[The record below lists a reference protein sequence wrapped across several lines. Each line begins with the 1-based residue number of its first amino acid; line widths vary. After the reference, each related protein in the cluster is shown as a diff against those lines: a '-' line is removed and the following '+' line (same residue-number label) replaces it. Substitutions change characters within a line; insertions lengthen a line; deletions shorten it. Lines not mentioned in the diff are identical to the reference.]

1 MSVTGTQQRVYG
13 TLIYDNCH
21 IDLRRFAI
29 VFGSTTKSPRKSSNV
44 LYGNEV
50 PMIQTGYKYSGYI
63 TLFMY
68 QDTGDVYAAIEVR
81 VCKRDKKTILID
93 TYGEI
98 ALPNYDIILWFDK
111 NNTKYFASQ
120 YDFPQFGSETTT
132 YIDLSTN
139 NSYVWHGAGYT
150 EGDGWV
156 ELGSETVGNIL
167 SHNTQTITKFEEKGS
182 KNSLSL
188 INCCKYCPDI
198 CEEYCDI
205 FTSIHSYKL
214 KTRVIGYEKVKLDIG
229 FEYYHDVNRK
239 IIPYGIK
246 NLGYK
251 TILIQPQNLCIEYK
265 FKMEDG
271 NTYFMFWIY
280 PSSNTSRL
288 EYGTICIK
296 AILYPYASYGFC
308 ATGFISDFYDDE
320 TKEIPLHNN
329 FSYILPTHTDYNNLV
344 GKIIKT
350 DAMSVTQYANI
361 ISIDDTDNIAIIDPN
376 TIFSSSG
383 SNQIRPI
390 IDGNFT
396 LTGTVIYE
404 HFSMY
409 HITYFKILEIDVNLE
424 DLYIDLNM
432 TVTFNNVV
440 TLRSMY
446 LGNEYYINHG
456 TNYGDYMVQFTNII
470 HNPDN
475 TYTAIWNGKLNGSF
489 GLTLYPN
496 TNLYIYI
503 DTNVYCEGTTISGNV
518 AWSSAS
524 SGRELHY
531 GDKCLVVNGIY
542 NDGFEAVIIS

>member
-1 MSVTGTQQRVYG
+1 
-13 TLIYDNCH
+13 
-21 IDLRRFAI
+21 
-29 VFGSTTKSPRKSSNV
+29 
-44 LYGNEV
+44 
-50 PMIQTGYKYSGYI
+50 
-63 TLFMY
+63 MY
-68 QDTGDVYAAIEVR
+68 
-81 VCKRDKKTILID
+81 
-93 TYGEI
+93 
-98 ALPNYDIILWFDK
+98 
-111 NNTKYFASQ
+111 
-120 YDFPQFGSETTT
+120 
-132 YIDLSTN
+132 
-139 NSYVWHGAGYT
+139 
-150 EGDGWV
+150 
-156 ELGSETVGNIL
+156 
-167 SHNTQTITKFEEKGS
+167 GS
-182 KNSLSL
+182 KMSHFKTTLDKFKEDGKTGL
-188 INCCKYCPDI
+188 TTINCCKYCPDI

-229 FEYYHDVNRK
+229 FERYHDMNRK

-280 PSSNTSRL
+280 PSSNTSTL

-296 AILYPYASYGFC
+296 AILYPYALYGFC

-350 DAMSVTQYANI
+350 NAMLVTQYAKI
-361 ISIDDTDNIAIIDPN
+361 ISISDEDNIAIIDPN

-456 TNYGDYMVQFTNII
+456 TLYGDYMVAFTDIT
-470 HNPDN
+470 HNEDN
-475 TYTAIWNGKLNGSF
+475 TYTAKWNGKLNGSF